1 MARCREHASQA
12 TIVCALGAL
21 LHINTYILLVTCHYQ
36 HTKHGKLTV
45 HSPAVHR
52 RFQLIL
58 HIARVIRRIADSHTA
73 RRRRALINT
82 VLERRLFV
90 RATNDIT
97 AVEEVLVAD
106 LVCVA
111 ASTAVLLCGQYGGG
125 IWFGEGECTRI
136 GWRLGSCR
144 AGSRICPCS

>member
-1 MARCREHASQA
+1 M
-12 TIVCALGAL
+12 GAL
-21 LHINTYILLVTCHYQ
+21 LHINTYILLVTCHHQ

-52 RFQLIL
+52 RFQLVL
-58 HIARVIRRIADSHTA
+58 HIARAIRRIADSHTA

-97 AVEEVLVAD
+97 AVEVE
-106 LVCVA
+106 VA
-111 ASTAVLLCGQYGGG
+111 ARVEALAVGLVHAAVVAGAGDAGCA
-125 IWFGEGECTRI
+125 
-136 GWRLGSCR
+136 CR
-144 AGSRICPCS
+144 